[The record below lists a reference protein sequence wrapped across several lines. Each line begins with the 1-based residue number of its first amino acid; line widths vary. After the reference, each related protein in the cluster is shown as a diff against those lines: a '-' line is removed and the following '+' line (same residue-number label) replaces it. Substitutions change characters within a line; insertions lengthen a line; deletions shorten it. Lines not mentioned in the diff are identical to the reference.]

1 MNITLNT
8 HLKSL
13 DSVDLPEDILEI
25 IPSFNQR
32 FIYFSNTGVYFSE
45 INSPDSWDD
54 RLPIKFSGTP
64 QELFMWAKRVGEN
77 AIFIGTTE
85 QVYLLTGTFVQLP
98 DGFLDCYIRPLGV
111 DFVPIGTQACVY
123 SDIVIYMSAKGWR
136 GLHSNGQS
144 EDLTGI
150 QTETLYQ
157 GELSGLDPDNLN
169 RYGYGVVPIYIYPQL
184 HYGCCIGRDK
194 LWVSVPTITTSA
206 YDASTYG
213 QRIQVYDFIKKYWRP
228 LNYNVKILTGGDD
241 GQILGFFEDDKF
253 IREIDQQFT
262 KTLDEGG
269 DNQSVDVL
277 FPINDGGFPQN
288 RKDPWSLKI
297 KVSTGG
303 SPLNIKVNDI
313 ELGSITSTYLREVI
327 IDLTQISPPT
337 KTFQVE
343 LYGDVAD
350 FILAYII
357 IDFQER
363 PTPLTFY
370 EILRQDFGE
379 ADDRKKRVRVWPFV
393 IDTLGNTIKIT
404 PTVDGVVYPSM
415 DFKNTDA
422 GPRTF
427 LYQFTQDV
435 FGIDY
440 SAKIEVVC

>member
-1 MNITLNT
+1 
-8 HLKSL
+8 
-13 DSVDLPEDILEI
+13 
-25 IPSFNQR
+25 
-32 FIYFSNTGVYFSE
+32 
-45 INSPDSWDD
+45 
-54 RLPIKFSGTP
+54 
-64 QELFMWAKRVGEN
+64 
-77 AIFIGTTE
+77 
-85 QVYLLTGTFVQLP
+85 
-98 DGFLDCYIRPLGV
+98 
-111 DFVPIGTQACVY
+111 
-123 SDIVIYMSAKGWR
+123 
-136 GLHSNGQS
+136 
-144 EDLTGI
+144 
-150 QTETLYQ
+150 
-157 GELSGLDPDNLN
+157 
-169 RYGYGVVPIYIYPQL
+169 
-184 HYGCCIGRDK
+184 
-194 LWVSVPTITTSA
+194 
-206 YDASTYG
+206 
-213 QRIQVYDFIKKYWRP
+213 
-228 LNYNVKILTGGDD
+228 
-241 GQILGFFEDDKF
+241 ILGFFEDDKF

-313 ELGSITSTYLREVI
+313 ELGSITSTYLSEVI